1 MRALAVT
8 RSNAAPLEN
17 LPHLTMP
24 DLPPALRSFAARLD
38 LAARLV
44 PFAAHRWDHPRD
56 RPTVHLDDVS
66 GIPFLVDVSGVEE
79 YQHRARLRCGDGDL
93 FVTVTGPTLGYE
105 RYCRQRL
112 GLGAPTHLHTTP
124 AANPLAVAAGS
135 RHPDVQT
142 RLVDTARGAGGLE
155 IHPYMGIEDVWD
167 LAAAIAAASGE
178 PVTVLAP
185 PPPVTWIAND
195 KALFAELVELTLGPG
210 WMPEAVTCRAPDE
223 MARHLQALSRGYS
236 AVGLKRTRCASAM
249 GNKVF
254 RSPLVMAASEDALTA
269 EVVAFLRRTEWRDG
283 EEVLVVAWE
292 NAVCSPSTQL
302 WIEPGAPPRV
312 DGIYEQVLE
321 GPEQVFVGSRP
332 SMLPARVNRVLAD
345 AAVRVATALQ
355 YLGYVGRCS
364 FDHLVLGDPEADF
377 HGAVHRVQWPLGWHK
392 HPHASGGSRRPRSP
406 APVPGPGHRVS
417 AARRGRVRRPGHR
430 AWRPSLRLPAPGA
443 DGICFTMSVPCGGS
457 GSSRSS
463 RWPAVRPRPMRRCCM
478 SCRAVSAPARRP
490 VRY

>member
-124 AANPLAVAAGS
+124 AANPLAVADGS

-302 WIEPGAPPRV
+302 WIEPGAPPRL

-377 HGAVHRVQWPLGWHK
+377 TVRFTECNGRWGGTSTPMHLVDRVVPG
-392 HPHASGGSRRPRSP
+392 RRPPYRAQDIVYPQLVGVAFDDLATALGDHLFDSRT
-406 APVPGPGHRVS
+406 G
-417 AARRGRVRRPGHR
+417 RGRYLLYNVGPLRRFGKLAVIALAGSQAEADEAMLYELPG
-430 AWRPSLRLPAPGA
+430 RLGA
-443 DGICFTMSVPCGGS
+443 G
-457 GSSRSS
+457 
-463 RWPAVRPRPMRRCCM
+463 
-478 SCRAVSAPARRP
+478 
-490 VRY
+490 